1 MPVRARFSWKKLG
14 EAIRIASRAAT
25 GRAPHSAHA
34 RVRRRVRVVRSTS
47 NVAVA
52 QATTRGRAQKGS
64 FSRGSSVTHGQKHGA
79 ACHRCPAGDEPGP
92 ERARGRARVL
102 RVASGGEG
110 EVQAVL
116 PRGTHAPT
124 RPKSGRARDRR
135 KRPEPDPRVALSGP
149 VRGKLFRSDVLP
161 AFAIFHA
168 TRPSARR
175 VHPTETT
182 KSSLSSLFLLSPSPR
197 AKNTCS
203 DADASKAVYR
213 LIAHASLTSNPEPR
227 RALAPL
233 FFFFR
238 RRRCAAR
245 CLGSCARTGWRR

>member
-1 MPVRARFSWKKLG
+1 VLRLNARTRTIFVFPL
-14 EAIRIASRAAT
+14 AIRIASRAAT

-64 FSRGSSVTHGQKHGA
+64 FSRVSSVTHGQKHGA

-135 KRPEPDPRVALSGP
+135 KRPEPTLGLLFRA
-149 VRGKLFRSDVLP
+149 RFEEKLFRSDVRSFRRLP
-161 AFAIFHA
+161 RDASIEARA
-168 TRPSARR
+168 ERPKGRSERLLCFF
-175 VHPTETT
+175 
-182 KSSLSSLFLLSPSPR
+182 SLKSPR
-197 AKNTCS
+197 A
-203 DADASKAVYR
+203 
-213 LIAHASLTSNPEPR
+213 LTVFR
-227 RALAPL
+227 RVL
-233 FFFFR
+233 R
-238 RRRCAAR
+238 RRRH
-245 CLGSCARTGWRR
+245 RRSSLTRR

>member
-1 MPVRARFSWKKLG
+1 MPVRAIFVFPQ
-14 EAIRIASRAAT
+14 AIRIASRAAT

-52 QATTRGRAQKGS
+52 QATTFRRAQKGS
-64 FSRGSSVTHGQKHGA
+64 FSRVSSVTHGQKHGA
-79 ACHRCPAGDEPGP
+79 ACHGRPAGDEPGP

-149 VRGKLFRSDVLP
+149 VRELSGRMCSQLS
-161 AFAIFHA
+161 
-168 TRPSARR
+168 PSSTRR
-175 VHPTETT
+175 VHP
-182 KSSLSSLFLLSPSPR
+182 R
-197 AKNTCS
+197 
-203 DADASKAVYR
+203 DASIRPKR
-213 LIAHASLTSNPEPR
+213 Q
-227 RALAPL
+227 RALCL
-233 FFFFR
+233 LCFFSLR
-238 RRRCAAR
+238 RRVP
-245 CLGSCARTGWRR
+245 RTRVPTPMRRRPCID

>member
-1 MPVRARFSWKKLG
+1 MLRLNARTRTIFVFPL
-14 EAIRIASRAAT
+14 AIRIASRAAT

-79 ACHRCPAGDEPGP
+79 ACHGRPAGDEPGP

-135 KRPEPDPRVALSGP
+135 KRPEPTLGL
-149 VRGKLFRSDVLP
+149 LFRARFEENFSGRMCG

-168 TRPSARR
+168 TRPSKRAPNDRNDALS
-175 VHPTETT
+175 VFFV
-182 KSSLSSLFLLSPSPR
+182 SSL
-197 AKNTCS
+197 
-203 DADASKAVYR
+203 
-213 LIAHASLTSNPEPR
+213 
-227 RALAPL
+227 
-233 FFFFR
+233 
-238 RRRCAAR
+238 
-245 CLGSCARTGWRR
+245 

>member
-1 MPVRARFSWKKLG
+1 MPVRARFSFFPS
-14 EAIRIASRAAT
+14 RSASRPGQRPAARRT
-25 GRAPHSAHA
+25 VRTRGFGDGFVSSA
-34 RVRRRVRVVRSTS
+34 RRS

-64 FSRGSSVTHGQKHGA
+64 FSRVSSVTHGQKHGA
-79 ACHRCPAGDEPGP
+79 ACHGRPAGDEPGP

-149 VRGKLFRSDVLP
+149 LRGKTFRSDVRSFRHLP
-161 AFAIFHA
+161 RDASIRA
-168 TRPSARR
+168 TRPSDRNDKELF
-175 VHPTETT
+175 VFFV
-182 KSSLSSLFLLSPSPR
+182 SSLSV
-197 AKNTCS
+197 AACQEH
-203 DADASKAVYR
+203 V
-213 LIAHASLTSNPEPR
+213 
-227 RALAPL
+227 
-233 FFFFR
+233 FR
-238 RRRCAAR
+238 RRCVEGRI
-245 CLGSCARTGWRR
+245 